1 MPQTWLSGRMR
12 IAAPISAAALCA
24 GLLAAPPA
32 QAAPVP
38 DNGSAVATLPA
49 CAQATP
55 FGEALVPGCSYVALP
70 KAGGGTYYA
79 YITSTGAVRMTG
91 SLAGGG
97 LRFPVSGQSW
107 PGIIA
112 PGGLVTVDVR
122 RAEVTGALAAGGAME
137 LTVPYNVTLSVGV
150 LGSCTV
156 KGTANASSAA
166 TDSIGG
172 ATGRAYDSGSQGF
185 AVAGTS
191 TPSLQGSL
199 CDLADEYLDLSR
211 GVGWYLDGSLEV
223 TPDVVPVVKQTAS
236 VKPPA
241 RIKRKG
247 RTVLLKR
254 PVVTNAKQRAKVSVR
269 WGTKLSAKGSKRK
282 FARVTTKRGKVVIRT
297 TGRATRLF
305 VRMTLRAPATSGY
318 ESYKATRLWVV
329 R

>member
-1 MPQTWLSGRMR
+1 VPGDD
-12 IAAPISAAALCA
+12 AA
-24 GLLAAPPA
+24 
-32 QAAPVP
+32 V
-38 DNGSAVATLPA
+38 VTLPS

-55 FGEALVPGCSYVALP
+55 FAEVLVPGCSYVALP
-70 KAGGGTYYA
+70 KSGGGTYYA
-79 YITSTGAVRMTG
+79 YITSSGAVRMTG

-107 PGIIA
+107 PGIVA
-112 PGGLVTVDVR
+112 PGGLITVDVR
-122 RAEVTGALAAGGAME
+122 RAEVTGTLSADGAMA
-137 LTVPYNVTLSVGV
+137 LTVPYNVTVSVGI
-150 LGSCTV
+150 LGSCSVT
-156 KGTANASSAA
+156 GTASASSGA

-172 ATGRAYDSGSQGF
+172 ATGRAYDPGSRAF

-199 CDLADEYLDLSR
+199 CALADDYLDLNR
-211 GVGWYLDGSLEV
+211 GVGWYLGGSLEV
-223 TPDVVPVVKQTAS
+223 TPAVVPVVKQTAS
-236 VKPPA
+236 VKLPD

-297 TGRATRLF
+297 TGRATRLY
-305 VRMTLRAPATSGY
+305 VRVTLRARAKSGF
-318 ESYKATRLWVV
+318 ESYRATRLWVV

>member
-1 MPQTWLSGRMR
+1 MR
-12 IAAPISAAALCA
+12 LAVPISAAALFV
-24 GLLAAPPA
+24 GMLAAPPL
-32 QAAPVP
+32 QAASVP
-38 DNGSAVATLPA
+38 GDGSAVATLPA

-70 KAGGGTYYA
+70 KSGGGTYYA
-79 YITSTGAVRMTG
+79 YITSAGAVRMTG

-97 LRFPVSGQSW
+97 LRLPVSGQSW
-107 PGIIA
+107 PGITA
-112 PGGLVTVDVR
+112 PGGLVAVDVR
-122 RAEVTGALAAGGAME
+122 RAEVTGTLAANGAMT
-137 LTVPYNVTLSVGV
+137 LTVPYNVTISVGV

-156 KGTANASSAA
+156 TGTASASSTA
-166 TDSIGG
+166 TDAIGG
-172 ATGRAYDSGSQGF
+172 STGRAYDPGSRGF

-191 TPSLQGSL
+191 TPSLQGAL
-199 CDLADEYLDLSR
+199 CALADDYLDLNR

-223 TPDVVPVVKQTAS
+223 TPGVVPVVKQTAS
-236 VKPPA
+236 VKLPA

-254 PVVTNAKQRAKVSVR
+254 PVVTNAKQRAKVSVK

-282 FARVTTKRGKVVIRT
+282 FARVKTKRGKVTIRT

-305 VRMTLRAPATSGY
+305 VRVTLRARATSGY
-318 ESYKATRLWVV
+318 EPYKATRLWVV